1 MDRMAPFLRRVQQ
14 SYSFHIVVAGLVAA
28 GTTMFG
34 CFNEASE
41 FSAKCLTRGA
51 IAGGIYLFAALQH
64 SPNSASF
71 RPDGTKDD
79 LVDKIKE
86 LPR

>member
-1 MDRMAPFLRRVQQ
+1 MDRMAPFLRRIQQ

-28 GTTMFG
+28 GTTIFG
-34 CFNEASE
+34 CFSEANE
-41 FSAKCLTRGA
+41 FSVKCLTRGA

-71 RPDGTKDD
+71 RPDGTKDE
-79 LVDKIKE
+79 LVQIAKE